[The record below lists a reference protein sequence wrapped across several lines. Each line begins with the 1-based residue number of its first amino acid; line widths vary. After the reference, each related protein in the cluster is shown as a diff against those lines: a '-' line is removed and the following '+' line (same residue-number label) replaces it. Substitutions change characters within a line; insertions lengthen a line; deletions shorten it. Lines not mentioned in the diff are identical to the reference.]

1 MYANETIFPCTLSC
15 WISNAEY
22 AISIQCKSLFPCLI
36 SSKEIFFLSYLCKL
50 QLFITFFLAFELNNL
65 IPLKKKFLQ
74 RCYFWMILDILKTN
88 MSKWK
93 KANVQDA
100 TENLVPRVVLKDMK
114 GNKNVQGRPKYIC
127 FVMNL
132 YYYLFE
138 LEQTI
143 WLWNH
148 TSPHKSLQY
157 KRITLIRLNHFF
169 AF

>member
-1 MYANETIFPCTLSC
+1 MFDFIKRNI
-15 WISNAEY
+15 
-22 AISIQCKSLFPCLI
+22 
-36 SSKEIFFLSYLCKL
+36 
-50 QLFITFFLAFELNNL
+50 LFILSMQTSIIYYYFLGIWTEQFDTSE
-65 IPLKKKFLQ
+65 KKNLQ

-132 YYYLFE
+132 YYYLFK